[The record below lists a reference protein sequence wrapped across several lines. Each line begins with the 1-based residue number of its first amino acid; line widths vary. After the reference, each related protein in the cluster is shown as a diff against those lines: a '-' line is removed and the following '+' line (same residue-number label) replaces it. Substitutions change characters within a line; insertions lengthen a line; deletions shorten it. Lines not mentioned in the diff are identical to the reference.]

1 MATIFVHTRSIADIL
16 REYAPTSATLSPKM
30 QRQVLQQ
37 YRQAYLQR
45 QFPHFQV
52 AIDANGKPFCQ
63 NHCVFFNHSHSQT
76 DYSLAYSTDIPHLGI
91 DIENLHRQANFKA
104 LAQRYFH
111 PDEQHFWQQQAENP
125 NAWFKIWTAKEAVL
139 KACGLGIRMQLNQL
153 NTQDL
158 QSSQADFSH
167 LFHAE
172 LGHFYLQHQQLEQ
185 SMLCLAIYRTNAE
198 KLMPICVEYV

>member
-52 AIDANGKPFCQ
+52 AIDANGKPYCQ
-63 NHCVFFNHSHSQT
+63 NQCVFFNHSHSQS
-76 DYSLAYSTDIPHLGI
+76 DYALAYSADIPHLGI
-91 DIENLHRQANFKA
+91 DIEHLHRQANFKA

-111 PDEQHFWQQQAENP
+111 PDEQRFWQQQAENP
-125 NAWFKIWTAKEAVL
+125 ATWFKIWTAKEALL
-139 KACGLGIRMQLNQL
+139 KACGLGIRMPLKQL
-153 NTQDL
+153 NTLD
-158 QSSQADFSH
+158 SQPTQH
-167 LFHAE
+167 HFHSLTHAQ
-172 LGHFYLQHQQLEQ
+172 LGHFYLQHHLIENT
-185 SMLCLAIYRTNAE
+185 MLCLAIYRPTVTH
-198 KLMPICVEYV
+198 LPPIQVEMC